1 MARVANSE
9 RNASP
14 PSRDTFH
21 ELVERLEAL
30 LTGDARQEVVAACL
44 KRRGAPRGASGRC
57 ADSALSLLRREF
69 ARDSLP
75 GPHGGQGLSGLIAEL
90 ERQTQ
95 ADGFHIL
102 RDWDGRARRFV
113 SDPVSVAMLDF
124 AARMHSATAADPR
137 AQQYAA
143 EAGIAGPEISRSLA
157 LLVDH
162 FVLFVI
168 ALLVMRAWDG
178 DQPEADLACI
188 QRLIDELQGPDGSG
202 HRFVAGPESLMW
214 IAVSNYHPDDDA
226 YNRLLDKVRGLD
238 ATWQLR
244 FATNGAHVLGT
255 HLRWGL
261 EAYYKR
267 DFDLLRR
274 DNVADYPWLLYSV
287 STVMARYD
295 ELVAGGA
302 GAASRGAES
311 SSAAPEALD
320 SLALALLN
328 GLTADPPGL
337 TFEVPPALEPHAE
350 ERATFVERF
359 SAHRAELLERFA
371 QFRPDESQYSPV
383 AFHFNFPHNA
393 MKAALA
399 MRLAGISVPD
409 LPLDALFEAPAAHP
423 AEGLAGLGPTGEAG
437 AGGRDGL
444 ILRYAQALDAYSRAN
459 PETIRDRRVMVLAYN
474 VAAGLRMYRAATLAE
489 PVVRPP
495 FERQ

>member
-1 MARVANSE
+1 MARAADSE
-9 RNASP
+9 RNASL
-14 PSRDTFH
+14 PSRDAFS

-30 LTGDARQEVVAACL
+30 LTGDARQEMVTACL
-44 KRRGAPRGASGRC
+44 KRRGASQGASG
-57 ADSALSLLRREF
+57 ASASDALSVLRREF

-75 GPHGGQGLSGLIAEL
+75 GPHGGRGLSGLIAEL

-95 ADGFHIL
+95 ADGFYIL

-124 AARMHSATAADPR
+124 AARMHSATVADPR

-143 EAGIAGPEISRSLA
+143 EAGISGPDLGRSVA

-178 DQPEADLACI
+178 DQPEADLARI
-188 QRLIDELQGPDGSG
+188 QRLIDVLQGPDGSG

-287 STVMARYD
+287 ATVMARYD

-302 GAASRGAES
+302 GSTSGDEEAGSVASKD
-311 SSAAPEALD
+311 LD

-337 TFEVPPALEPHAE
+337 TFEVPPALGPHAQ

-359 SAHRAELLERFA
+359 SAHRADLLERFA
-371 QFRPDESQYSPV
+371 RFRPDQSQYSPV

-393 MKAALA
+393 MKAAFA
-399 MRLAGISVPD
+399 MRLAGIPVPD
-409 LPLDALFEAPAAHP
+409 LPLDALFEAPTA
-423 AEGLAGLGPTGEAG
+423 GLAGEGPAVEAG
-437 AGGRDGL
+437 AAGTDS
-444 ILRYAQALDAYSRAN
+444 LRLRFVQALDGYARAN
-459 PETIRDRRVMVLAYN
+459 PEILRDRRVMVLAYN
-474 VAAGLRMYRAATLAE
+474 VAAGLRTYRAATLAE
-489 PVVRPP
+489 PVIA
-495 FERQ
+495 